1 MQDFKLFLLFFNLIS
16 QLYILWVQISNSA
29 VTQLVTC
36 HSLPFISFIMVCSI
50 YLILEWKLSKRLLVS
65 TPFHRKLTTPKVY
78 YTSECMFIHVEW
90 YTCMLYISEYEG
102 YYAWTMCVITGDI
115 VLQIDHVEFLLRNI
129 LTTMQSFFLPN
140 TNIHSS
146 NHVSCWK
153 GWYWD
158 KYG

>member
-1 MQDFKLFLLFFNLIS
+1 
-16 QLYILWVQISNSA
+16 
-29 VTQLVTC
+29 
-36 HSLPFISFIMVCSI
+36 
-50 YLILEWKLSKRLLVS
+50 
-65 TPFHRKLTTPKVY
+65 
-78 YTSECMFIHVEW
+78 MFIHVEW

-146 NHVSCWK
+146 NHVSC
-153 GWYWD
+153 
-158 KYG
+158 